1 VEFMKSVYLIG
12 FMGAGKTTVGKELGL
27 YLNCPVYDTDE
38 EVVYSS
44 NRTISD
50 IFATEGEEFFRSI
63 ESSCLKSLPV
73 EDAIITTG
81 GGIILR
87 NENRNWMKENGI
99 IIFLDAA
106 PNVILQRLSK
116 DESRPLLK
124 GDKEKQ
130 VKDRLKARLPLYLDT
145 ANIVI
150 DTNNK
155 SIKDIVNEIVG
166 ELKFV

>member
-1 VEFMKSVYLIG
+1 MKSIYLIG
-12 FMGAGKTTVGKELGL
+12 FMGAGKTTVGKELAVC
-27 YLNCPVYDTDE
+27 LNRPVFDTDE
-38 EVVYSS
+38 KVVNSC
-44 NRTISD
+44 NRIIPD
-50 IFATEGEEFFRSI
+50 IFATEGEEFFRSM

-73 EDAIITTG
+73 KDSIITTG

-87 NENRNWMKENGI
+87 DENRNWMKEHGI

-116 DESRPLLK
+116 DETRPLLK
-124 GDKEKQ
+124 GDKERQ
-130 VKDRLKARLPLYLDT
+130 VKERLEARLPLYLDT

-155 SIKDIVNEIVG
+155 SIKDIVNEIVR